1 MSVKVTGLR
10 DFKVQM
16 QKLGAAFDD
25 AVDDGVFVTANDVRT
40 YAIKS
45 IQETSS
51 GQQVRRSKQGGGT
64 YTHTAAAKGQA
75 PNTDTG
81 NLVASIAVEKAGNA
95 KYHIGSGLDYA
106 EFLEFGTSKMGAR
119 PWLQPAMQANRKNLI
134 NNIQKTVDIY
144 IGRLV

>member
-16 QKLGAAFDD
+16 QKLGDAFND

-81 NLVASIAVEKAGNA
+81 NLVASIAVEKVGNA

>member
-75 PNTDTG
+75 PNNDNG
-81 NLVASIAVEKAGNA
+81 DLVRSIAVEKAGNA
-95 KYHIGSGLDYA
+95 KYHIGSNLDYGG
-106 EFLEFGTSKMGAR
+106 FLEFGTSKMGAR